1 MSRKFVLIGAGSHV
15 FTRNL
20 VRDILTFP
28 AFADATIA
36 LVDINPKGLEYARR
50 AVQHIIDAGHY
61 PAKLICT
68 TDRTEV
74 LPGADGV
81 LSMLMAQPLEVFR
94 RDLEICEKYGVKINV
109 GDTRNPAGIFRFLR
123 TVPVMLDVLKDVQR
137 YCPNAVFLNYT
148 NPMAMLCRAMQEA
161 APEVLT
167 TGLCH
172 SVQHGIEKFSKIL
185 NIPVN
190 EIEYTCAGINH
201 LAYYL
206 KLTHNGE
213 NLYPA
218 LRQRT
223 LNDPAVYDEDIVRNE
238 VFLALGY
245 YVTESSGHFSEYSP
259 WFRKRDDLLE
269 KYCYRGTS
277 WNTGRTNFTIE
288 VREKRKADYYTDLEK
303 FLNEP
308 ADLQRGNEYA
318 ASIFN
323 ALFGDGQL
331 YSVLLQRQRAQL
343 RPDRQ
348 SAGGS
353 LRGSARSGQP
363 QRPAAH
369 SRGADP
375 RRTPP
380 PDASFQP
387 DRGNGG
393 SRLLRGRPRT
403 DLQGD
408 LLRPAHL
415 RRAGSAGDSSA
426 GRRTVRFQRAL
437 APGRDAPQE
446 LNVRFQSFAA
456 RFSKPNAIPQ
466 RFLHQRFH

>member
-1 MSRKFVLIGAGSHV
+1 MDFSRLSLGFPSFEQEERQMSRKFVLIGAGSHV

-36 LVDINPKGLEYARR
+36 LVDINPEGLEYARR

-123 TVPVMLDVLKDVQR
+123 TAPVMLDVLKDVQR

-223 LNDPAVYDEDIVRNE
+223 LNDPAVYDEDMNV
-238 VFLALGY
+238 
-245 YVTESSGHFSEYSP
+245 H
-259 WFRKRDDLLE
+259 
-269 KYCYRGTS
+269 
-277 WNTGRTNFTIE
+277 
-288 VREKRKADYYTDLEK
+288 
-303 FLNEP
+303 
-308 ADLQRGNEYA
+308 
-318 ASIFN
+318 
-323 ALFGDGQL
+323 
-331 YSVLLQRQRAQL
+331 
-343 RPDRQ
+343 
-348 SAGGS
+348 
-353 LRGSARSGQP
+353 
-363 QRPAAH
+363 
-369 SRGADP
+369 
-375 RRTPP
+375 
-380 PDASFQP
+380 PDANLKVVALTDEASKVSLP
-387 DRGNGG
+387 MRKEER
-393 SRLLRGRPRT
+393 SASLL
-403 DLQGD
+403 
-408 LLRPAHL
+408 AME
-415 RRAGSAGDSSA
+415 
-426 GRRTVRFQRAL
+426 L
-437 APGRDAPQE
+437 A
-446 LNVRFQSFAA
+446 VC
-456 RFSKPNAIPQ
+456 
-466 RFLHQRFH
+466 

>member
-1 MSRKFVLIGAGSHV
+1 MDFSRLSLGFPSFEQEERQMSRKFVLIGAGSHV

-36 LVDINPKGLEYARR
+36 LVDINP
-50 AVQHIIDAGHY
+50 
-61 PAKLICT
+61 
-68 TDRTEV
+68 
-74 LPGADGV
+74 
-81 LSMLMAQPLEVFR
+81 
-94 RDLEICEKYGVKINV
+94 
-109 GDTRNPAGIFRFLR
+109 AGIFRFLR
-123 TVPVMLDVLKDVQR
+123 TAPVMLDVLKDVQR

-331 YSVLLQRQRAQL
+331 YS
-343 RPDRQ
+343 
-348 SAGGS
+348 
-353 LRGSARSGQP
+353 
-363 QRPAAH
+363 
-369 SRGADP
+369 
-375 RRTPP
+375 
-380 PDASFQP
+380 F
-387 DRGNGG
+387 NG
-393 SRLLRGRPRT
+393 
-403 DLQGD
+403 
-408 LLRPAHL
+408 
-415 RRAGSAGDSSA
+415 
-426 GRRTVRFQRAL
+426 
-437 APGRDAPQE
+437 
-446 LNVRFQSFAA
+446 NVRNYGLIDNLPAGACVEVPVLASRNGLQPIHVGPIPDELLPLMHLSSQIEEMAVRACFEGDRELIYKAICYDPLTSAVLDLREIRQLVDELFA
-456 RFSKPNAIPQ
+456 FSEPWLPAGMRRKN
-466 RFLHQRFH
+466 

>member
-1 MSRKFVLIGAGSHV
+1 MDFSRLSLGFPSFEQEERQMSRKFVLIGAGSHV

-36 LVDINPKGLEYARR
+36 LVDINPEGLEYARR

-288 VREKRKADYYTDLEK
+288 VREKRT
-303 FLNEP
+303 
-308 ADLQRGNEYA
+308 
-318 ASIFN
+318 
-323 ALFGDGQL
+323 
-331 YSVLLQRQRAQL
+331 
-343 RPDRQ
+343 
-348 SAGGS
+348 
-353 LRGSARSGQP
+353 
-363 QRPAAH
+363 
-369 SRGADP
+369 
-375 RRTPP
+375 
-380 PDASFQP
+380 
-387 DRGNGG
+387 
-393 SRLLRGRPRT
+393 
-403 DLQGD
+403 
-408 LLRPAHL
+408 
-415 RRAGSAGDSSA
+415 
-426 GRRTVRFQRAL
+426 
-437 APGRDAPQE
+437 
-446 LNVRFQSFAA
+446 
-456 RFSKPNAIPQ
+456 
-466 RFLHQRFH
+466 